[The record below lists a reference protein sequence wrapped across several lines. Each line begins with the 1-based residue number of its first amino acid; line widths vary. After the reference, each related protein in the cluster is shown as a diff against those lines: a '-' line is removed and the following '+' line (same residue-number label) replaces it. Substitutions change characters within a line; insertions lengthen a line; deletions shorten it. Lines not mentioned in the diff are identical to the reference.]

1 MSFGKRGS
9 ERVEFAESISVRI
22 IGIDGTW
29 TRSCIMVDA
38 SETGARLT
46 VKGCLAGIDIKEFF
60 LLLSSRGL
68 AYRRCRLVHFTG
80 DQIGVEYV
88 RSTERCSRY
97 GAQKASGQQ
106 LQRLGS
112 HDFHAPVRRGL

>member
-1 MSFGKRGS
+1 MSFGKRKN
-9 ERVEFAESISVRI
+9 ERVVFAEGISVRI

-29 TRSCIMVDA
+29 TRDCIMLDA

-46 VKGCLAGIDIKEFF
+46 IKGCLAGIDIKEFF

-68 AYRRCRLVHFTG
+68 AYRRCRLIHFTG

-88 RSTERCSRY
+88 RSMERCSRY
-97 GAQKASGQQ
+97 GTQRVPGLQ
-106 LQRLGS
+106 LQRIGS
-112 HDFHAPVRRGL
+112 HESHAPVRRRI